1 MRGVT
6 APLFLELEIHY
17 SLNLATMGDI
27 LCQNCSVKL
36 RHKNVTFCERFFPF
50 MLCFDCQT
58 WFKDKSISTE
68 SAKSLF
74 LALKIR
80 DLPVQLEKFDGKK
93 TIDIAIPK
101 YRMNIEVDGSHHNT
115 NADQAKS
122 DLFRTYYSFKKEF
135 NTFRIPNSLIN
146 ENLDLTADILKDMI
160 EFNFKRIQREKENQ
174 ELILEL
180 QELKRL
186 FLQFMQSFESVFS
199 EDWTYTIEIIK
210 GMFVHD
216 NLMSRSIDNSN
227 WNSRDRMMNLYREL
241 EEKCKDDLNRM
252 WLDEYGEKESN

>member
-1 MRGVT
+1 M
-6 APLFLELEIHY
+6 AD
-17 SLNLATMGDI
+17 DI
-27 LCQNCSVKL
+27 LCQKCSAKL
-36 RHKNVTFCERFFPF
+36 KHDNVTYCERFFPF
-50 MLCFDCQT
+50 MLCVKCQY
-58 WFKDKSISTE
+58 WYNDKGISTT

-74 LALKIR
+74 LALKVR

-174 ELILEL
+174 ELVLEL
-180 QELKRL
+180 QELKKL
-186 FLQFMQSFESVFS
+186 FLQFMQSFETVFS

-216 NLMSRSIDNSN
+216 NLMSRNIDNSN
-227 WNSRDRMMNLYREL
+227 WNSRDRMMNLYRKL
-241 EEKCKDDLNRM
+241 EEKCKEDLNRL